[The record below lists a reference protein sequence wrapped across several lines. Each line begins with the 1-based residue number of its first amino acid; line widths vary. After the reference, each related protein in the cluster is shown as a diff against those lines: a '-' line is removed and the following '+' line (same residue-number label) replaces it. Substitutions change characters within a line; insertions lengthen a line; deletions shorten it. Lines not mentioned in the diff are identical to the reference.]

1 MKSYLDLILLS
12 AKVRKRQNRMTLLCI
27 IFAVFLV
34 TSIFSMADMGVQ
46 MERARL
52 LDRHRNLTFQ
62 DILGNTM
69 AQTLFLTAAILF
81 LLVLIAGVLMIS
93 STINSNVAQR
103 TKFFGMMRCIGM
115 SKEQIIHFVR
125 LEALYWCKTAIP
137 IGVILGIIMTWG
149 LCAALRFLV
158 GEEFSNIPLFGISI
172 TGIISGVVVGIV
184 TVLLAASSPAK
195 RAAKVSP
202 VTAVSGNSEKSGKLR
217 QTVNIRIFKIE
228 TALGVHHA
236 VLAKKNLMLITGSFA
251 LSIVLFLIFLV
262 LIDFIG
268 CLIPQSSSTAD
279 ISISSSD
286 GANSI
291 DEELLDTINNMDGIK
306 RAFGRRSMLDVPAVM
321 DENKR
326 LSNTIDIISFDE
338 FELRCLSKDHI
349 LKKGSDITKVYGN
362 SHYVLATW
370 DRDSTL
376 EIGDNIWVESEQL
389 EIAGLLKYD
398 PFNSDG
404 LTNGKVTLIT
414 SGDTFTRLT
423 GLNDY
428 SVLMAQTT
436 NDITD
441 EEMTAINHIADKNG
455 IFRDKRDERTTGTY
469 RAFVFCVYGFL
480 AVITLVAVL
489 NVINN
494 ISMSVSVRIK
504 QYGVM
509 RAIGMSERQ
518 VIKMI
523 AAEAVTYAVTG
534 CILGCIIGLLIHKWI
549 YNILIAAHF
558 RYAVWNV
565 PVIPLFGILLLVLA
579 TVITAVYA
587 PSKRICNMEI
597 TEIINEL

>member
-46 MERARL
+46 MGRARL
-52 LDRHRNLTFQ
+52 LDRHGNLTFQ

-202 VTAVSGNSEKSGKLR
+202 VTAVSGNSEKSGKSR

-338 FELRCLSKDHI
+338 FELRCLSKDHV

-509 RAIGMSERQ
+509 RAIGMCERQ

-587 PSKRICNMEI
+587 PSKRMCNMEI